1 MKKALLVLLSI
12 MVLAGCGRREVVFVG
27 THETTWGS
35 VGIAA
40 GWKAEPVNKSDV
52 NLYSTEE
59 HNVKVTIR
67 LLPFPK
73 DLSGYIEGQAKL
85 TGREFVS
92 SEDVKLD
99 GGQVKKFRMK
109 AIYAKLNLIED
120 LYAVKIGDQLLSIL
134 VSVPEESMTGY
145 QAEQVANSVRWNGGK

>member
-1 MKKALLVLLSI
+1 MKKTLLALLVI
-12 MVLAGCGRREVVFVG
+12 IILAGCGRREVVFVG

-59 HNVKVTIR
+59 HNVKVSIR

-73 DLSGYIEGQAKL
+73 DLAGYIEGQAKL
-85 TGREFVS
+85 TGREFVD

-99 GGQVKKFRMK
+99 GGEAKKFRMK
-109 AIYAKLNLIED
+109 AVYAKLNLVED
-120 LYAVKIGDQLLSIL
+120 LYTVKIGDQLLSIL

>member
-1 MKKALLVLLSI
+1 MKKTLFVLLTI

-35 VGIAA
+35 VGVAA

-52 NLYSTEE
+52 NLYSIEE
-59 HNVKVTIR
+59 HNVKLTIR

-73 DLSGYIEGQAKL
+73 DLAGYIEGQAKL
-85 TGREFVS
+85 TGREFVG
-92 SEDVKLD
+92 SEDVEL
-99 GGQVKKFRMK
+99 GGGEAKKFRMK
-109 AIYAKLNLIED
+109 AVYAKLNLIED

-145 QAEQVANSVRWNGGK
+145 QAEQVANSVRWNGGR

>member
-1 MKKALLVLLSI
+1 VKKTLLVLLVI

-40 GWKAEPVNKSDV
+40 GWKAESVNKSDV

-59 HNVKVTIR
+59 HNVKVSIR

-73 DLSGYIEGQAKL
+73 DLAGYIEGQAKL
-85 TGREFVS
+85 TGREFVD

-99 GGQVKKFRMK
+99 GGEAKKFRMK
-109 AIYAKLNLIED
+109 AVYAKLNLVED

-145 QAEQVANSVRWNGGK
+145 QAGQVANSVRWNGGK